1 MRNYVAAVAVVM
13 STVVQ
18 EYLVVSLWCFW
29 LSLRAMSVHVVLCVH
44 CEVSLCAAMHSK
56 HSICAHP
63 MHNSACVLSWIFL
76 ECQPSS

>member
-1 MRNYVAAVAVVM
+1 MRKHVGAVAVMM

-18 EYLVVSLWCFW
+18 EHLVVPLWHFW
-29 LSLRAMSVHVVLCVH
+29 LGLRAMSMYTVLCVH
-44 CEVSLCAAMHSK
+44 CEVSLCAAMHCK